1 MPFHWLRVAGGI
13 ALLVIVAGC
22 DNSPY
27 PIGAAAENTL
37 FNSFDE
43 RSPRYLDP
51 TASYSNPETPY
62 TYSAYEPPYGYH
74 YLKRP
79 YELIPKTAV
88 EVVKPYFV
96 DKTGKRLPDDAPV
109 EQVAESVH
117 EVRIKRGILYA
128 PHPAF
133 AKDDKGAYRYHRA
146 RRATTS
152 ATSARRGISSIA
164 ARGSWSPKTTS
175 MRSSA
180 TRRRASKRRSC
191 RCSVNTSSA

>member
-1 MPFHWLRVAGGI
+1 MPSHPWWRATGI
-13 ALLVIVAGC
+13 ALLAVASGC

-62 TYSAYEPPYGYH
+62 TYAAYEPLYGYH

-79 YELIPKTAV
+79 YELIPKTAEAV
-88 EVVKPYFV
+88 AKPYFV
-96 DKTGKRLPDDAPV
+96 DRNGKRLPDDAPV

-117 EVRIKRGILYA
+117 EIHIKPGILYA

-133 AKDDKGAYRYHRA
+133 ARDEKGAYRYHRLS
-146 RRATTS
+146 REEI
-152 ATSARRGISSIA
+152 G
-164 ARGSWSPKTTS
+164 
-175 MRSSA
+175 
-180 TRRRASKRRSC
+180 RASC
-191 RCSVNTSSA
+191 RERVLRLV